1 MKRLLVTVV
10 LVSIG
15 ILATAQ
21 NKKYAVV
28 KTDAEWKKQL
38 TKEQFSVTR
47 KKGTET
53 AYTGKYWDNHS
64 KGIYACVCCSQELFS
79 SAHKF
84 DSGTGWPSFYKPSV
98 AKNIDEETDNSYG
111 MERTEVNCDR
121 CGAHCK
127 KISVL
132 LLRLSN

>member
-21 NKKYAVV
+21 TKKYAVV

-38 TKEQFSVTR
+38 TKEQFSITR

-64 KGIYACVCCSQELFS
+64 KGIYACVCCSQEL
-79 SAHKF
+79 
-84 DSGTGWPSFYKPSV
+84 
-98 AKNIDEETDNSYG
+98 
-111 MERTEVNCDR
+111 
-121 CGAHCK
+121 
-127 KISVL
+127 
-132 LLRLSN
+132 LRLGNSLNLYTGCRPNPKHKIL